1 MGDREVFTR
10 DDKST
15 ASGQDYR
22 QRWEQGRENAPW
34 PDLLDVIADEIVD
47 RLSPRRVLEV
57 SCGSG
62 MLVRRLRSRGIDA
75 WGLESE
81 EMIREAPSDIRSFC
95 RTPKSAGADAPFD
108 LTICLNALESIP
120 DRDGTFLRRLT
131 ASSSRLLFS
140 SIPPMAEAP
149 VQGKAKPTLEWV
161 WLLGGYGF
169 APNLSFDA
177 TFAAPHAM
185 LLERGTRLAPE
196 VEQIFSECID
206 LRHQARRYQAA
217 FEGASKNGPEVCTRY
232 KERAALLE
240 SQLMREREYLETL
253 RGTHAFL
260 VQEVQQLRE
269 RPAKLGGE
277 LPDLAAVVEAVR
289 SRVFADGPPAG
300 TSQVLEQAADLRA
313 EIERLERRT
322 NGIERSVQSLA
333 RVVDSV
339 IQSRIWQSLL
349 KGGGVILRLTGRG
362 GSQPKVD

>member
-1 MGDREVFTR
+1 MSDREVFTQ
-10 DDKST
+10 DGKST

-22 QRWEQGRENAPW
+22 ERWGPGTENTPW
-34 PDLLDVIADEIVD
+34 PDLLEVVADDIVD
-47 RLSPRRVLEV
+47 RLNPRRVLEV

-95 RTPKSAGADAPFD
+95 RTPKSVGADAPFD
-108 LTICLNALESIP
+108 LMICLNALERIP
-120 DRDGTFLRRLT
+120 DRDGTILRGLT
-131 ASSSRLLFS
+131 ASASRLLFS

-149 VQGKAKPTLEWV
+149 VQGKAKPTLEWIG
-161 WLLGGYGF
+161 LLGGYGF

-185 LLERGTRLAPE
+185 LLERGTRLASE
-196 VEQIFSECID
+196 VERIFSECID
-206 LRHQARRYQAA
+206 RRYQAA
-217 FEGASKNGPEVCTRY
+217 FEGGSHDGPEACARY
-232 KERAALLE
+232 KERATILE
-240 SQLMREREYLETL
+240 GQLVREREYLETL

-269 RPAKLGGE
+269 RPAKLGAD

-289 SRVFADGPPAG
+289 SQVYAAG
-300 TSQVLEQAADLRA
+300 SPVATGQVLEEAAHLRA
-313 EIERLERRT
+313 EIGRLERRT
-322 NGIERSVQSLA
+322 NGIERSVQSLT
-333 RVVDSV
+333 RVVDTL
-339 IQSRIWQSLL
+339 IHSRIWQSLV